1 MTMSIKIMFGLFST
15 IAFIAIIVIMF
26 LMNLVSDLQVG
37 IDISIFV
44 IYVDSMKNIATL
56 KVREKEH

>member
-1 MTMSIKIMFGLFST
+1 MFGLFST